1 MSGVTISNGNDNHD
15 KNDDDVLGCEI
26 RKGDTQKVIASLA
39 CYASFIVY
47 GASAALLGSALP
59 EMCQYFNVTEKEFG
73 IAFTLRGTGYFAGT
87 FASAGILEIKR
98 FALSKQ
104 LIVCSA
110 VALTGLANGMLTIS
124 TTFDVAMFLFFLQ
137 GIGFGFIDTFANCVM
152 PELWG
157 RRVQPWMQALHSWYI
172 LYLYSYFFIVILI
185 LNLALVL
192 VPLSALH

>member
-1 MSGVTISNGNDNHD
+1 VQVLSTITIS
-15 KNDDDVLGCEI
+15 LFL
-26 RKGDTQKVIASLA
+26 SLL
-39 CYASFIVY
+39 SLKI
-47 GASAALLGSALP
+47 ALLGSALP
-59 EMCQYFNVTEKEFG
+59 EMCQYFNVSEKAFG
-73 IAFTLRGTGYFAGT
+73 LAFTLRGTGYFAGT

-104 LIVCSA
+104 LIVCLA

-124 TTFDVAMFLFFLQ
+124 TTYDVAMFLFFLQ

-172 LYLYSYFFIVILI
+172 LYHTHIYIFPLLY
-185 LNLALVL
+185 
-192 VPLSALH
+192 